1 MGLVGNPA
9 DFILPQ
15 LIDPGSLEAL
25 REDLLWYEAGSGIPH
40 GLYHET
46 AGVNP
51 VRFPYSGSI
60 LMIVY
65 PENQG

>member
-1 MGLVGNPA
+1 MGVVGNPA

-25 REDLLWYEAGSGIPH
+25 REDLLWSEAGSGIPH

-46 AGVNP
+46 G
-51 VRFPYSGSI
+51 GST
-60 LMIVY
+60 L
-65 PENQG
+65 